1 MMSLKDFWAKNRHK
15 IMPAIKL
22 AKRCVGDVAELK
34 ENPKAIDFVAL
45 GFSFKENY
53 DITYRLNDPYNYFNS
68 HSWKLIENAAIA
80 GIVGELV
87 SSFDDDPVMPI
98 TATESGAAFIAEVN
112 GIRFGWV
119 YYEEQLEKVYV
130 WREHMSAFPDVI
142 SKMFWE
148 AHPSRHVVMGNVN
161 NPDAT
166 MNIYWIDEDW
176 DKSTIFHSPRVDEFS
191 QDIMDYL
198 KDGVYRSILFYGPP
212 GSGKSNLVRGISAKL
227 GLKTIRVKDL
237 SEISADVIAEVIGL
251 FNPDA
256 IILEDVDS
264 ASVDD
269 ISDFLD
275 KMEGF
280 NKAQKITFGTANR
293 VNGLDDALL
302 RPGRFDQVV
311 EINNLEPEVIRKMVE
326 GDEQLFNLVKGYP
339 AAFTA
344 ELMKRVKT
352 KGKAHALANIGDLKA
367 RLKKIKR
374 NNYELESDEEENEET

>member
-1 MMSLKDFWAKNRHK
+1 MSLKDFWAKNRHK

-34 ENPKAIDFVAL
+34 ENPKVIDFVAL

-68 HSWKLIENAAIA
+68 HSWKLIENTAIA
-80 GIVGELV
+80 GIVGDLV
-87 SSFDDDPVMPI
+87 SSYDDEPVVPI
-98 TATESGAAFIAEVN
+98 TSTESGAAFIAEVN

-130 WREHMSAFPDVI
+130 WREHMSIFPDVI

-148 AHPSRHVVMGNVN
+148 AHPSHHVVMGNIN
-161 NPDAT
+161 NPEAT

-198 KDGVYRSILFYGPP
+198 KAGIYRSILFYGPP

-237 SEISADVIAEVIGL
+237 SDISADVIAEVIGL

-280 NKAQKITFGTANR
+280 NKAQKLTFGTANR

-352 KGKAHALANIGDLKA
+352 KGKEHALANIGDLKA

-374 NNYELESDEEENEET
+374 NNYELESDDEENEDT